1 MNSKPSYDRD
11 NHLSCPKSLIC
22 SNFEITY
29 LCFIF
34 ILVVLIWWFC
44 IWFYTLRRNF
54 YIVVEPLFRSG
65 VSKVVLRDDKRGRY
79 RDGEKVLQMN
89 GCLWRSSC
97 NLRFGIKVVW
107 VLWKQSR
114 QNFCMIVHQA
124 CIIMQALP
132 LVDVHS
138 PKSFQTLFFPFL
150 LPLILSLLSFPNFVL
165 ALLKLL
171 PRYAIIGNIYYSWI
185 VEKSF
190 TNFKLSYNITK
201 AAAAITRFIELGI
214 SKNLLNI

>member
-1 MNSKPSYDRD
+1 MKIT
-11 NHLSCPKSLIC
+11 KSLSRIIPYLHIKSFPIKLESSNIC

-65 VSKVVLRDDKRGRY
+65 VLKVVLWDDKRGRY

-150 LPLILSLLSFPNFVL
+150 LPLILSTLFPKFCSSLIKASSKICHHRQHLL
-165 ALLKLL
+165 
-171 PRYAIIGNIYYSWI
+171 
-185 VEKSF
+185 
-190 TNFKLSYNITK
+190 
-201 AAAAITRFIELGI
+201 
-214 SKNLLNI
+214 